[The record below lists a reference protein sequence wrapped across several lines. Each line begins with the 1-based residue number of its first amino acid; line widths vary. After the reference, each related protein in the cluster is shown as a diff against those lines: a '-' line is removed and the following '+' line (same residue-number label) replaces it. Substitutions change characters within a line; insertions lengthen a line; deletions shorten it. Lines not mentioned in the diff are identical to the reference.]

1 MKIAFITTH
10 LTIYGGGSKFLVDY
24 SNELS
29 KRGHEITIVA
39 QKINYKHYK
48 FNKNIRIIELGWWLP
63 SNVLYW
69 LNFNKIK
76 KRYLNVLLKL
86 NVDFLISVHFPTNY
100 FCSLV
105 RKNRNLK
112 YLHFCLEPFLYLYK
126 KEYYKKAPILT
137 RIIIWFFRY
146 LFIRFDI
153 EGSSKADEIIC
164 ISKFIKKQVKAIYH
178 RDGVLHYLGIMVN
191 LSNNNHHINF
201 KKKIGLPKDTPIL
214 FALGLT
220 HYLKGSRELIYIYKR
235 ILKELPESILLI
247 AGKITKQNK
256 KIINY
261 LKKKLEIPNNKIILF
276 GFIEQEFLRDF
287 YAQSTLTLYTALH
300 EPLGLIPLESMLNG
314 TPVIAFNSGGP
325 RETIIQGKTGFLI
338 NSHDY
343 EDFAQKT
350 IHLVKNEDLRKK
362 FSKRAINYIK
372 ENFNIEKSVI
382 NLESILLRILSR

>member
-39 QKINYKHYK
+39 QKINYRHYK
-48 FNKNIRIIELGWWLP
+48 FKKNIRIIELGGYLP
-63 SNVLYW
+63 SSVLYW
-69 LNFNKIK
+69 LNFNKMK

-86 NVDFLISVHFPTNY
+86 NVDFLISVQFPTNY

-105 RKNRNLK
+105 RKKRNRK
-112 YLHFCLEPFLYLYK
+112 YLHFCLEPFLYLHK

-137 RIIIWFFRY
+137 RILICFFRY

-164 ISKFIKKQVKAIYH
+164 ISKFIKNQVKVIYH

-191 LSNNNHHINF
+191 LTNNNHHINL
-201 KKKIGLPKDTPIL
+201 KKKIGLTKDTPIL

-247 AGKITKQNK
+247 AGKITKHNK

-261 LKKKLEIPNNKIILF
+261 LKKKLKIPNNKILLF

-287 YAQSTLTLYTALH
+287 YAQSTLTLYTALY

-325 RETIIQGKTGFLI
+325 SETIIQGKTGFLI

-350 IHLVKNEDLRKK
+350 IHLVKNEELRRK
-362 FSKRAINYIK
+362 FSKRAINHIK
-372 ENFNIEKSVI
+372 ENFNIEQRVI
-382 NLESILLRILSR
+382 NLESLLLKILSR